1 MRRDEYGVVTA
12 FGMAFGA
19 ALMFGLAPDAPA
31 EELALE
37 EIVVTATKRTENLQ
51 DVPISVGVV
60 TGEFVEMYDIVDLGD
75 FQSYVP
81 GLQVQ
86 KTFGSWA
93 VRVRGLGSA
102 ITNLAFDSSVP
113 VFNDDVYCA
122 RGKCLESAFL
132 DVGRIEVARG
142 PQGALFGKSTMSGA
156 ISVTSATPTDEFEA
170 GARASYE
177 VEDDS
182 YGISGHVSGPLADA
196 FRARLAFSY
205 DDVGGWVSN
214 PYVSSQEPTEDRWA
228 VRATFDWD
236 AGPDTL
242 VRLKLEAGDSET
254 KGRSNQLVAPGL
266 MSAISTDPAPEFR
279 ADDIRRVSTE
289 VGPEDY
295 YNHDWQLATLTVDHR
310 LGGHTLTGILG
321 YWETKTAWRL
331 DVDGGPHYAL
341 NTDLRDT
348 YDQLTT
354 ELRLLSPT
362 GRRLEYIVGGWY
374 QASDLKTQQ
383 YSPFSPALSAF
394 FGGVILGLPPF
405 LIAPESAGGVGA
417 DRHMRRDQ
425 DAWSAYAQT
434 TWNLSDRVRVIGDIR
449 YTDETQDG
457 EGYALSA
464 TFPDRVNPVHTGQQ
478 YLFHTPDYRFFQKR
492 TDDSLDPALRV
503 QFDLNDD
510 VMLYAGWSR
519 GSKAGGMKANDQ
531 NIGTYTLNAC
541 ADPAWCQRYAGRDS
555 LSRAELAAGVTLQDG
570 NGTYD
575 YEDEKAESF
584 EVGAK
589 MTLLDGRANLN
600 IAAFTMQFDDLQTSS
615 YDGTRFIINNASSAE
630 VQGFE
635 VEAVLQANEHLRMNA
650 ALSWVDATYD
660 DFNQAQCPVD
670 ADGAQLDPGCVDGQA
685 DLSGHQLERVPEWE
699 ANINLDWRSELAN
712 GMQLLAFA
720 SLFYSDDYSVRQD
733 FSPLGTQDSFVKLD
747 ARLALASAD
756 DRWEVGVTGRNLSN
770 EYAIQHAYEIL
781 GDAFVSL
788 ARGRTIT
795 ADAVFRF

>member
-1 MRRDEYGVVTA
+1 MKLPATA
-12 FGMAFGA
+12 KMLIVA
-19 ALMFGLAPDAPA
+19 AAMTASPAMTGA

-75 FQSYVP
+75 LQSYVP

-156 ISVTSATPTDEFEA
+156 ISIASATPTDEFEA
-170 GARASYE
+170 SVKVGYE

-182 YGISGHVSGPLADA
+182 TGVAGFVSGPLADGL
-196 FRARLAFSY
+196 RARLAFSF
-205 DDVGGWVSN
+205 DDVGGWVHN
-214 PYVSSQEPTEDRWA
+214 PYVTGQEPTEDRWA
-228 VRATFDWD
+228 VRAIFDWD

-242 VRLKLEAGDSET
+242 VRLKLEGGDSET
-254 KGRSNQLVAPGL
+254 EGRSNQLVAPGL
-266 MSAISTDPAPEFR
+266 MSAISSDPAPEFK
-279 ADDIRRVSTE
+279 ADDVRRVSTQ

-295 YNHDWQLATLTVDHR
+295 YNHDWKLATLTVDHR
-310 LGGHTLTGILG
+310 LGEHTLTGILG
-321 YWETKTAWRL
+321 YWETETAWRL

-341 NTDLRDT
+341 NTDLRDA
-348 YDQLTT
+348 YDQVTA

-362 GRRLEYIVGGWY
+362 GQRFEYIAGAWY
-374 QASDLKTQQ
+374 QSSDLRTQQ
-383 YSPFSPALSAF
+383 YSPFSPALAGF

-405 LIAPESAGGVGA
+405 LLPPPAAGGVGA
-417 DRHMRRDQ
+417 DRHMQRDQ
-425 DAWSAYAQT
+425 EAWSAYGQMT
-434 TWNLSDRVRVIGDIR
+434 FNISDRVRLIGDIR

-457 EGYALSA
+457 EGYALSS
-464 TFPDRVNPVHTGQQ
+464 TFPDQVNPVHTGQQ

-492 TDDSLDPALRV
+492 TDDALDPAVRL
-503 QFDLNDD
+503 QFDLSED

-570 NGTYD
+570 NATYD
-575 YEDEKAESF
+575 YENETAESF

-589 MTLLDGRANLN
+589 ITLLDGRANLN
-600 IAAFTMQFDDLQTSS
+600 LAAYTMQFDDLQTSS

-630 VQGFE
+630 VEGFE
-635 VEAVLQANEHLRMNA
+635 IEAVLQATGNLRMNA
-650 ALSWVDATYD
+650 AVSWVDATYD

-670 ADGAQLDPGCVDGQA
+670 ATGAQLNPSCIDGQA
-685 DLSGHQLERVPEWE
+685 DLSGHALERVPEWE
-699 ANINLDWRSELAN
+699 ANVNLDWRSQLTN
-712 GMQLLAFA
+712 GLQLLATA

-747 ARLALASAD
+747 ARLAVAAAD

-788 ARGRTIT
+788 ARGRTVT
-795 ADAVFRF
+795 VDAVIRF

>member
-1 MRRDEYGVVTA
+1 MKLPATAKMLIAAAAMTA
-12 FGMAFGA
+12 FPAMTG
-19 ALMFGLAPDAPA
+19 A

-75 FQSYVP
+75 LQSYVP

-156 ISVTSATPTDEFEA
+156 ISIASATPTDEFEA
-170 GARASYE
+170 SVKVGYE

-182 YGISGHVSGPLADA
+182 TGVAGFVSGPLADGL
-196 FRARLAFSY
+196 RARLAFSF
-205 DDVGGWVSN
+205 DDVGGWVHN
-214 PYVSSQEPTEDRWA
+214 PYVTGQEPTEDRWA
-228 VRATFDWD
+228 VRAIFDWD

-242 VRLKLEAGDSET
+242 VRLKLEGGDSET
-254 KGRSNQLVAPGL
+254 EGRSNQLVAPGL
-266 MSAISTDPAPEFR
+266 MTAISSDPAPEFK
-279 ADDIRRVSTE
+279 ADDVRRVSTE

-295 YNHDWQLATLTVDHR
+295 YNHEWKLATLTVDHR
-310 LGGHTLTGILG
+310 LGEHTLTGILG
-321 YWETKTAWRL
+321 YWETETAWRL

-348 YDQLTT
+348 YDQVTA

-362 GRRLEYIVGGWY
+362 GQRFEYIAGAWY
-374 QASDLKTQQ
+374 QSSDLRTQQ
-383 YSPFSPALSAF
+383 YSPFSPALAGF

-405 LIAPESAGGVGA
+405 LLPPPAAGGVGA
-417 DRHMRRDQ
+417 DRHMQRDQ
-425 DAWSAYAQT
+425 EAWSAYGQMT
-434 TWNLSDRVRVIGDIR
+434 FNMSDRVRLIGDIR

-457 EGYALSA
+457 EGYALSS
-464 TFPDRVNPVHTGQQ
+464 TFPDQVNPVHTGQQ

-492 TDDSLDPALRV
+492 TDDALDPAVRL
-503 QFDLNDD
+503 QFDLSED

-570 NGTYD
+570 NATYD
-575 YEDEKAESF
+575 YEDEQAESF

-589 MTLLDGRANLN
+589 ITLLDGRANLN
-600 IAAFTMQFDDLQTSS
+600 LAAYTMQFDDLQTSS

-630 VQGFE
+630 VEGFE
-635 VEAVLQANEHLRMNA
+635 IEAVLQATGNLRMNA
-650 ALSWVDATYD
+650 AVSWVDATYD

-670 ADGAQLDPGCVDGQA
+670 ATGAQLNPACIDGQA
-685 DLSGHQLERVPEWE
+685 DLSGHALERVPEWE
-699 ANINLDWRSELAN
+699 ANVNLDWRSQLTN
-712 GMQLLAFA
+712 GLQLLATA

-747 ARLALASAD
+747 ARLAVAAAD

-788 ARGRTIT
+788 ARGRTVT
-795 ADAVFRF
+795 VDAVIRF